1 MVKGFRQIASL
12 TTISRVLGML
22 RDMLFA
28 YFLGASGMMDGW
40 VIAFK
45 IPNLAR
51 RLFGEGA
58 ASASFI
64 PVYNEQLHKDKD
76 SANKLASTV
85 VSVVFLILLAIVAI
99 GLIAVFI
106 YYKFYSVHQS
116 NRQMLELMS
125 IMMPYT
131 IMICVVAILAGILQS
146 HKHFA
151 APAAAP
157 IVLNIFIIGALAI
170 TGWLLGMEPT
180 QQVYFIAIS
189 VVIAGFVQLGM
200 QLVPLNKMGI
210 GIAPAWQVRSDAFKK
225 IICLMGPMI
234 LGLTVTQINTLAD
247 DVIARCLSGSLEK
260 GEFFMWFGNQIE
272 FPVWDGAVSQLYY
285 SQRLYQF
292 PLGVLGISLATAI
305 FPVMSADAARGDF
318 DSLKRTISKG
328 IRGTV
333 FIALPATI
341 GLILVARPLVA
352 VIFQHGEFGSDS
364 TLLVTRTLCFYA
376 IGLTGFFAQQV
387 LTRAFYSVQDSKMPA
402 ITATIAVVIN
412 IILNLTLIWYIGT
425 AGLALST
432 AICSYIQVVILL
444 AVLGKRFDNSILDGL
459 LTVIVKSAIATCVMA
474 LAAIAALK
482 LLQPLPAIFKHD
494 IIRLIVLVPLSAT
507 VYFFASKFLRNEMV
521 TLVTGQKEA
530 QTPENGSD
538 N

>member
-22 RDMLFA
+22 RDMAFA
-28 YFLGASGMMDGW
+28 YFLGAGGMFDGW

-76 SANKLASTV
+76 SANKLACTV
-85 VSVVFLILLAIVAI
+85 VTVVFLILLAIVAI
-99 GLIAVFI
+99 GLIAILV
-106 YYKFYSVHQS
+106 YYKFVSVHQS
-116 NRQMLELMS
+116 NRRMLELMS

-157 IVLNIFIIGALAI
+157 IILNIFIIGALCI
-170 TGWLLGMEPT
+170 TGWLLGMEAT
-180 QQVYFIAIS
+180 RQVYFIAIA
-189 VVIAGFVQLGM
+189 VLTAGLIQLAM
-200 QLVPLNKMGI
+200 QLYPLHKMGI
-210 GIAPAWQVRSDAFKK
+210 AIVPAWQIRSDAFKK

-247 DVIARCLSGSLEK
+247 DVIARSLSGSLEK
-260 GEFFMWFGNQIE
+260 GEFFVWFGSQIKY
-272 FPVWDGAVSQLYY
+272 PVWDGAVSQLYY

-318 DSLKRTISKG
+318 ESLKKTISKG
-328 IRGTV
+328 ICGTV
-333 FIALPATI
+333 FIAFPATI

-352 VIFQHGEFGSDS
+352 VIFEHGEFTSDS
-364 TLLVTRTLCFYA
+364 TLLVASTLCFYA
-376 IGLTGFFAQQV
+376 VGLTGFFAQQI
-387 LTRAFYSVQDSKMPA
+387 LTRAFYSVQDSKLPA

-412 IILNLTLIWYIGT
+412 IILNLTLIWYMGT

-432 AICSYIQVVILL
+432 AVCSYIQVLILL
-444 AVLGKRFDNSILDGL
+444 AVLGKRFDNSIFNGL
-459 LTVIVKSAIATCVMA
+459 FTVIIKSA
-474 LAAIAALK
+474 LAAGVMAVAAVVALK
-482 LLQPLPAIFKHD
+482 LLQPLPTILKYD

-507 VYFFASKFLRNEMV
+507 VYFFVSKFLHNEMI
-521 TLVTGQKEA
+521 TLITGQNETKPSNSE
-530 QTPENGSD
+530 SD